1 MEKDIKKSVVYYA
14 SDEQFQT
21 LLNERKILIN
31 DNIDAWVVDD
41 IVSNILKWNKE
52 DKGIPVEDRQ
62 KIVMYINTYGGS
74 ISDGFSLIDTMLLS
88 KTPIITVN
96 IGCEYSMGFLI
107 GLAGNI
113 RLTLSNSTFLL
124 HDGST
129 GVINSMSKVSD
140 TAKFYKQMEEQIK
153 GYILAH
159 SSLTSKMYNSKYGNE
174 WYMYPTEAMKYGFV
188 DRVVTDI
195 DEIL

>member
-21 LLNERKILIN
+21 LLSERKILIN
-31 DNIDAWVVDD
+31 DNIDGWVIDD
-41 IVSNILKWNKE
+41 IVANILKWNKE
-52 DKGIPVEDRQ
+52 DKGIPKEERK
-62 KIVMYINTYGGS
+62 KIIVYINTYGGS
-74 ISDGFSLIDTMLLS
+74 VSDGFSIIDTILLS
-88 KTPIITVN
+88 KTPVVTVN

-107 GLAGNI
+107 GLAGHE
-113 RLTLSNSTFLL
+113 RLTLPSATFLL

-153 GYILAH
+153 DYVLAH
-159 SSLTSKMYNSKYGNE
+159 SSLSSKMYNSKYGNE
-174 WYMYPTEAMKYGFV
+174 WYMYPTEALKYNFV

>member
-21 LLNERKILIN
+21 LLDERKILIN
-31 DNIDAWVVDD
+31 EDIDAWVIND
-41 IVSNILKWNKE
+41 IVANIIKWNKE
-52 DKGIPVEDRQ
+52 DKDVPVEDRK
-62 KIVMYINTYGGS
+62 KIILYINTYGGS
-74 ISDGFSLIDTMLLS
+74 VSDGFSLIDTIILS
-88 KTPIITVN
+88 KTPVVTVN

-107 GLAGNI
+107 GLAGHT
-113 RLTLSNSTFLL
+113 RLTLPSSTFLL

-153 GYILAH
+153 EYVLSH
-159 SSLTSKMYNSKYGNE
+159 SSLSSKMYNSKYGNE
-174 WYMYPTEAMKYGFV
+174 WYMYPTEAMKYSFV